1 MGTIIIIIIIIIAVI
16 IIIIISQV
24 LLTSASY
31 CGLHVRAVSVFGKKS
46 DAVCGFFGV
55 FLCGF
60 SVSDPPYAPLQE
72 LVCYFGNW
80 LFSLALPRSL
90 ARQKYQP

>member
-1 MGTIIIIIIIIIAVI
+1 MGTIIIIIIIIIIIAVI

-46 DAVCGFFGV
+46 DVVCGFFGV

-60 SVSDPPYAPLQE
+60 SVFGPPLRPPPGT
-72 LVCYFGNW
+72 CM
-80 LFSLALPRSL
+80 LFWKLAFFFRI
-90 ARQKYQP
+90 AKVAC